1 MGFLIKFFLFF
12 TAAYMLMKAFAGF
25 LSGKRNKQTP
35 PRSQQ
40 HAAQSKQPET
50 QEERIIEYQKKT
62 FASSDAEDVDFVEVK
77 DQGSRDN

>member
-12 TAAYMLMKAFAGF
+12 TAAYLLLKAFVIF

-35 PRSQQ
+35 PRPQQ
-40 HAAQSKQPET
+40 HTAPARQPET

-62 FASSDAEDVDFVEVK
+62 FESSDAEDVDFVEVK
-77 DQGSRDN
+77 EEGSRNN

>member
-35 PRSQQ
+35 PPRQ

-50 QEERIIEYQKKT
+50 QEKRIIEYQKKT
-62 FASSDAEDVDFVEVK
+62 FASSDAEDVDFVEIK
-77 DQGSRDN
+77 EQESREN